1 MLPPSPPLPLSS
13 IRVAATLDSIR
24 ALGSGSF
31 GDVWLVRCTRTQA
44 ILVRKSARHHGSDSE
59 RRQAV
64 REAEVLRLLRHPN
77 IVRFVDQRT
86 SDDGKRLEI
95 IMDFCDSGDLGRV
108 IRRAKRKRVSL
119 PETRVVSWYVQV
131 VLALDY
137 LHGLKH
143 LHRDIKPAN
152 IFLCQKE
159 RLVKLGDFGLSKV
172 LEHTSAVACTH
183 AGTPLYNFSPEMCR
197 NRPYSYGGDIWAL
210 GVVVYELLALEVPF
224 QGRDIVQ
231 LGNQVLQEDPAPLS
245 RNYSK
250 SLRRVVGQMLA
261 KNAED
266 RPSAQDLIQTR
277 LLQRGMKALVGTY
290 GEDAF
295 EAAMD
300 HASRPPAAAVSAA
313 GGGAGAA
320 GGAGAVVGAG
330 GAGDAGDA
338 GARAKG
344 DQRVG
349 GVAGGDSG
357 GTNER
362 HPPPHAAVGG
372 AVAQLGE
379 TKGGE
384 QEKGGSEEA
393 GRVRVEAGETGVLA
407 VAGGAVDDDLESC
420 GTCADDISDGVWL
433 CRVQGVGFG
442 VLVLFGEVALLS
454 RSGERTF
461 RLESMLSSRCQRCSM
476 RKEAC
481 GGLRHISIP
490 LTHNPFNLPFP
501 LHFMFSIPCIP
512 L

>member
-1 MLPPSPPLPLSS
+1 M
-13 IRVAATLDSIR
+13 
-24 ALGSGSF
+24 
-31 GDVWLVRCTRTQA
+31 
-44 ILVRKSARHHGSDSE
+44 RKAARHHGSDSE

-95 IMDFCDSGDLGRV
+95 IMDYCDSGDLGRI

-119 PETRVVSWYVQV
+119 PEARVVSWYVQV

-197 NRPYSYGGDIWAL
+197 NLPYSYGGDIWAL

-250 SLRRVVGQMLA
+250 SLRRVVGQMLT

-290 GEDAF
+290 GKDAF

-300 HASRPPAAAVSAA
+300 HASRPPAADIAAV
-313 GGGAGAA
+313 GGEAGAA
-320 GGAGAVVGAG
+320 GGAGAGAG
-330 GAGDAGDA
+330 VGVAGAG
-338 GARAKG
+338 AKG
-344 DQRVG
+344 DRRVV
-349 GVAGGDSG
+349 GVAGGDGG

-362 HPPPHAAVGG
+362 AVGG
-372 AVAQLGE
+372 GAAQRGE

-384 QEKGGSEEA
+384 QEDGGREEA
-393 GRVRVEAGETGVLA
+393 GRARLEAGETGVLA
-407 VAGGAVDDDLESC
+407 VAGGAVDDELESC
-420 GTCADDISDGVWL
+420 GTCADGITDGMWL
-433 CRVQGVGFG
+433 RRVYGVGFG
-442 VLVLFGEVALLS
+442 VWVAFGEVALLS
-454 RSGERTF
+454 RGGERTF
-461 RLESMLSSRCQRCSM
+461 RLELSLSSRRQRCWM
-476 RKEAC
+476 WKEAWRC
-481 GGLRHISIP
+481 APLSIP
-490 LTHNPFNLPFP
+490 LTQPIQSAFSAPFHAFK
-501 LHFMFSIPCIP
+501 LHAFNCMLSIPCIP